1 MDASSRVATFE
12 GEIESYV
19 RAECIGFQRGTD
31 GLVPVLQLL
40 VQPKRG
46 PLTTV
51 YVVQTRDESER
62 PLYRFRPPI
71 DIPAPQRAPLWND

>member
-1 MDASSRVATFE
+1 MDAPSRVATFE

-19 RAECIGFQRGTD
+19 RTECIGFQRGTDD

-51 YVVQTRDESER
+51 YVVQTRDDSER
-62 PLYRFRPPI
+62 PLYRYRPPI
-71 DIPAPQRAPLWND
+71 DIPAPRALWSD